1 MTSTDCR
8 RTSTCELW
16 EEYTYHTHTH
26 THMDKHMEKAFFFLN
41 DNVETGSVAKRMVSV
56 CEVLDPIT
64 SAKI

>member
-8 RTSTCELW
+8 QTSTCELW

-26 THMDKHMEKAFFFLN
+26 MDKHMEKAFFFFIN

-56 CEVLDPIT
+56 REVLDPIT